1 MNGIA
6 AKRIHHEKRIHT
18 MIAPLQTVDSEP
30 SQTSEEAERLARA
43 RRIVAAALLDE
54 PSEPAPTVR
63 PIRAIWAWLF
73 AGWVVLCVGM
83 YFASMLNLF

>member
-6 AKRIHHEKRIHT
+6 AKRIHHEERVHT

-30 SQTSEEAERLARA
+30 PQTSEEAERLARA
-43 RRIVAAALLDE
+43 RRIAAAALLDE
-54 PSEPAPTVR
+54 PTEPTAAVR
-63 PIRAIWAWLF
+63 PIRPIWAWLF
-73 AGWVVLCVGM
+73 AVWVVLCVAA